1 MTAYGVH
8 DAPRIKA
15 SDKVATARKG
25 EANVEWLY
33 CEKITTNDNFVISI
47 KRFHMVWYN
56 FQDIRFSDIITSSAQ
71 GLSFLMG
78 IVPGNK

>member
-25 EANVEWLY
+25 EANVE
-33 CEKITTNDNFVISI
+33 
-47 KRFHMVWYN
+47 
-56 FQDIRFSDIITSSAQ
+56 
-71 GLSFLMG
+71 
-78 IVPGNK
+78 